1 MYIYISPIKNHR
13 IHQVMRH
20 HGQASPQ
27 VISSCCQ
34 ASWLVVVLWG
44 FWVIFQQ
51 FFWHPAESFRCFLDW
66 KTPRFSSCQ
75 SSSPSLVRFTLL
87 RCLLSFVARKVVWK
101 SSRAWHQNLTGAM
114 ADQVSLIQSS
124 RAMALWKV
132 LCSLVESCLLRIQK
146 SLTDWVFPG
155 STLQQMC
162 CISAR
167 FTFDHLP
174 PIAII
179 WQKTYRV
186 NTYCHICDSH
196 PYLNSATYLK
206 SMEINPPE
214 ISAEKNRREIRHLFS
229 QDYLDTK
236 RSAFPRFYLI
246 SDDEL
251 LSILGTS
258 DAQVGARYFR
268 NPGNTSYLY
277 DFICIYI

>member
-1 MYIYISPIKNHR
+1 
-13 IHQVMRH
+13 MRH

-75 SSSPSLVRFTLL
+75 SSSPSLVRFTFL

-124 RAMALWKV
+124 GAMALWKV
-132 LCSLVESCLLRIQK
+132 CCSLVESCLLRIQK

-179 WQKTYRV
+179 WQIVIHIHISIPPHIWNLWKLIHPKFLQRKTATRSDTFFRRIIWTRNARPFRASTWSPTTSCWASWV
-186 NTYCHICDSH
+186 PVMPRWGQGILETLETHHI
-196 PYLNSATYLK
+196 Y
-206 SMEINPPE
+206 M
-214 ISAEKNRREIRHLFS
+214 
-229 QDYLDTK
+229 
-236 RSAFPRFYLI
+236 
-246 SDDEL
+246 
-251 LSILGTS
+251 ILY
-258 DAQVGARYFR
+258 V
-268 NPGNTSYLY
+268 
-277 DFICIYI
+277 CIYIIYHL